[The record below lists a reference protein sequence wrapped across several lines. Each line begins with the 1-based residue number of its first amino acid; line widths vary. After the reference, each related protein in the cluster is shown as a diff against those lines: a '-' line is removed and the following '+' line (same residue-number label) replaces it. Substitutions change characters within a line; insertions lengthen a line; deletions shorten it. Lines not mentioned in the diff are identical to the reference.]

1 MYGTHQSLAA
11 VHTILSKNYELCELR
26 EVHTD
31 EGVLLARHQAVDG
44 AGLVQVPPALLHQ
57 TRVVRGLVQSVREI
71 SRI

>member
-1 MYGTHQSLAA
+1 MSIYL
-11 VHTILSKNYELCELR
+11 ELEAELR

>member
-1 MYGTHQSLAA
+1 MMSIY
-11 VHTILSKNYELCELR
+11 VELEAELR

-44 AGLVQVPPALLHQ
+44 GGLVQVPATLLHQ

>member
-1 MYGTHQSLAA
+1 MSIYL
-11 VHTILSKNYELCELR
+11 ELEAELR
-26 EVHTD
+26 EVHAD

-44 AGLVQVPPALLHQ
+44 AGLVQVPPTLLHQ

>member
-1 MYGTHQSLAA
+1 MSIYL
-11 VHTILSKNYELCELR
+11 ELEAELR

-44 AGLVQVPPALLHQ
+44 AGLVQVPAALLHQ
-57 TRVVRGLVQSVREI
+57 ARVVRGLVKSVREI